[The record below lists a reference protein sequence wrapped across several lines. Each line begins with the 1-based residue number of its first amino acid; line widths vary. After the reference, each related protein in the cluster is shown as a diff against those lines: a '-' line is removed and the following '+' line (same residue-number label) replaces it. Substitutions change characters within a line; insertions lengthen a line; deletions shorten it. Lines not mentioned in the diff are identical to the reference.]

1 MAGSHRAIGL
11 MSGTSMDGIDIA
23 AVETDGVSL
32 TWRGPAHTSA
42 YPAALRDRLADA
54 VRHPDRPAAEL
65 QALENDL
72 TDAHAAAVEAFIPLL
87 PQDRRAIDLVG
98 FHGHTLFHRPDR
110 QATRQL
116 GDGQRLADRLAL
128 PVVFDFRS
136 ADMVAGGEGAPFA
149 PAFHQVITRD
159 LEKPVAV
166 FNIGGVGNVTWIGA
180 DGLMAFDTGP
190 GNGLIDD
197 WVSTRTGQPYDSDG
211 ALAAAGQVDGDRLS
225 ALLDHPY
232 FDRAPPKSL
241 DRLDF
246 SLQPVDGLSVA
257 DGAATLTAF
266 TARSLAR
273 SIDWLPA
280 PPRRCLVTGGG
291 RHNRFLMHLLSA
303 LLAVPVDPVEA
314 IGQDGDAIEAQAF
327 AFLAVRARLGMPTSF
342 PGTTGARHPVCGGR
356 LAQPQTKGAA

>member
-1 MAGSHRAIGL
+1 MAGSYRAIGL

-23 AVETDGVSL
+23 VIETDGVSL
-32 TWRGPAHTSA
+32 TWRGPARTVA
-42 YPAALRDRLADA
+42 YPTELKDRLADA
-54 VRHPDRPAAEL
+54 VRQPDRPATAL
-65 QALENDL
+65 QALERDL

-87 PQDRRAIDLVG
+87 PRDRRDIDIVG
-98 FHGHTLFHRPDR
+98 FHGHTLFHRPER
-110 QATRQL
+110 HATRQL
-116 GDGQRLADRLAL
+116 GDGQRLAERLGL

-136 ADMVAGGEGAPFA
+136 ADMAAGGEGAPFA
-149 PAFHQVITRD
+149 PAFHQVVAQGLD
-159 LEKPVAV
+159 KPVAV
-166 FNIGGVGNVTWIGA
+166 FNIGGVGNVTWIGT
-180 DGLMAFDTGP
+180 DRLIAFDTGP

-197 WVSTRTGQPYDSDG
+197 WVSARTGQPYDDDG
-211 ALAAAGQVDGDRLS
+211 AIAAAGQVDEDRLS
-225 ALLDHPY
+225 TLLDHPY

-246 SLQPVDGLSVA
+246 SLQPIDGLSVP

-273 SIDWLPA
+273 SIDWLPE

-291 RHNRFLMHLLSA
+291 RHNRFLMRLLSA
-303 LLAVPVDPVEA
+303 LLAVPVDPIEA

-327 AFLAVRARLGMPTSF
+327 AFLAVRATLGMPMSF

-356 LAQPQTKGAA
+356 IARPHTKGAA